1 MPEGPEIRRAAD
13 RIARAVEGRVA
24 EEVFF
29 GLPRLTEYA
38 DELTGR
44 RVEGIE
50 TRGKAMLTHFDCG
63 LSVYSHNQLYGRW
76 YVVRAG
82 TTPRT
87 NRQLRF
93 AIHTADRSALLYS
106 ASEIA
111 VLETPRVGEHPFL
124 AKLGPDVSMG
134 QVDVKELRA
143 RLRDRRFRGR
153 QLASLY
159 LDQGFLAGLGN
170 YLRAE
175 ILFAARV
182 GPHRRPKDLDARA
195 IRRLADKTIEVCGLA
210 YRQKGVTLPT
220 AKAER
225 LQREGVP
232 RRARKH
238 WVYARGG
245 RPCLKCRSR
254 IERRD
259 LGGRHI
265 YLCPTCQ
272 GA

>member
-13 RIARAVEGRVA
+13 RIAKAVEGQVA
-24 EEVFF
+24 ESVFF
-29 GLPRLTEYA
+29 AFPRLAEYA

-44 RVEGIE
+44 RVEAIE

-76 YVVRAG
+76 YVVKAG

-93 AIHTADRSALLYS
+93 AIHTEAKSALLYS

-124 AKLGPDVSMG
+124 AKLGPDISMG
-134 QVDVKELRA
+134 QVDEKVVRA
-143 RLRDRRFRGR
+143 RLRDDRFRRR
-153 QLASLY
+153 QLASAY

-175 ILFAARV
+175 ILFVARV
-182 GPHRRPKDLDARA
+182 APHRKAKDLSAA
-195 IRRLADKTIEVCGLA
+195 EIRRLARATVEVCGRA
-210 YRQKGVTLPT
+210 YRLKGVTVP
-220 AKAER
+220 ER
-225 LQREGVP
+225 TYRALEKSGEP
-232 RRARKH
+232 RRRRRH

-245 RPCLKCRSR
+245 RPCRKCGTTV
-254 IERRD
+254 ERRD

-265 YLCPTCQ
+265 YLCPACQ
-272 GA
+272 T